1 MRRHRYCVAHTLTG
15 RYTILRGYRMETN
28 QYVLNG
34 KFEVLTIANEMKMS
48 QWVYSPIIREV
59 SSGKV
64 IMSLESTGWDLRK
77 VAESKGRI
85 VLHLAQYPDGRTEYY
100 VEVDPINSSAVILGK
115 EYPLSSLESTL

>member
-1 MRRHRYCVAHTLTG
+1 
-15 RYTILRGYRMETN
+15 ILRGYRMETN

-34 KFEVLTIANEMKMS
+34 KFEVLTIAKEMKMS
-48 QWVYSPIIREV
+48 HWVYSPIIREV

-64 IMSLESTGWDLRK
+64 IMSLESTGWDLCK

-100 VEVDPINSSAVILGK
+100 VEVDPISSSAVILGK
-115 EYPLSSLESTL
+115 EYPLSSLESTLESIV

>member
-1 MRRHRYCVAHTLTG
+1 MR

-48 QWVYSPIIREV
+48 HWVYSPIIREV

-77 VAESKGRI
+77 VAESKGLI
-85 VLHLAQYPDGRTEYY
+85 ALQLARYPDSRTEYY

-115 EYPLSSLESTL
+115 EYPLSSIESTLESIV

>member
-1 MRRHRYCVAHTLTG
+1 
-15 RYTILRGYRMETN
+15 METN

-34 KFEVLTIANEMKMS
+34 KFEVLTIAKEMKMS
-48 QWVYSPIIREV
+48 HWVYSPIIREV

-64 IMSLESTGWDLRK
+64 IMSLESTGWDLCK

-100 VEVDPINSSAVILGK
+100 VEVDPINSSAVVLGK
-115 EYPLSSLESTL
+115 EYPLSSLESTLESIV

>member
-1 MRRHRYCVAHTLTG
+1 
-15 RYTILRGYRMETN
+15 METN

-48 QWVYSPIIREV
+48 HWVYSPIIREV

-85 VLHLAQYPDGRTEYY
+85 ALHLAQYP
-100 VEVDPINSSAVILGK
+100 
-115 EYPLSSLESTL
+115 LSSIESTLESIV